1 MKTKYCCEFCN
12 QEFKDMQQCCSHEQ
26 TCAVVP
32 DWIAVG
38 KYIANTFGEV
48 WKIDA
53 YCDSERTAV
62 ATQVPLGIAGPYPVR
77 KRISVADI
85 VRGYDPATVSAHCG
99 EDLPTG
105 ALVYV
110 PGEFTVGDFKDNCV
124 ILTSTADKEASL
136 QVPLEFLHRL
146 CVHAGTEVPVADVK
160 IYDDHDD
167 EEYALL
173 ELVDRGCI

>member
-1 MKTKYCCEFCN
+1 MKTKYYCELCN
-12 QEFKDMQQCCSHEQ
+12 QEFEDMQQCRLHEQ

-32 DWIAVG
+32 DWLAVG

-48 WKIDA
+48 WKIVA

-62 ATQVPLGIAGPYPVR
+62 VTQVPSGITGSYPVR
-77 KRISVADI
+77 KRLSVASI
-85 VRGYDPATVSAHCG
+85 VSGYDPATVTAHSK
-99 EDLPTG
+99 EDLPIG

-110 PGEFTVGDFKDNCV
+110 PGEFTVSGFKDSCV
-124 ILTSTADKEASL
+124 VLTSSADKEASL

-146 CVHAGTEVPVADVK
+146 CVHAGTEVPVANVK

-167 EEYALL
+167 EEYDLL